1 MEADRIEIGCQGWNY
16 NDWVG
21 RPGMRAFYPQGTR
34 PAEMLD
40 LYARAFNTVE
50 VDSTFYAI
58 PSEATVRGW
67 RARSPVGFTFA
78 LKLVQQITHERE
90 LVDSDALLVEF
101 CARARALGEKLAA
114 VLVQLPPTFDASP
127 ARAAA
132 LCRFLDALPS
142 DIRFYLEF
150 RHSDWANTK
159 TLAMLN
165 ERGVAF
171 ALVEGPWIARAT
183 AWQLAGAQT
192 LDFAY
197 VRWMGAR
204 DLTHFDRVQRPQDEN
219 LRAWS
224 DVLRDLA
231 RRGTHVFGYF
241 SNFYEGHA
249 PASANKL
256 KRLLGQATTDPDDL
270 ESQPSLFS

>member
-1 MEADRIEIGCQGWNY
+1 METSRIEIGCQGWNY
-16 NDWVG
+16 DDWIG
-21 RPGMRAFYPQGTR
+21 RPSARSFYPQGTR
-34 PAEMLD
+34 SSEMLD
-40 LYARAFNTVE
+40 LYARAFGTVE

-58 PSEATVRGW
+58 PAETTVRNW
-67 RARSPVGFTFA
+67 CARTPNGFTFA
-78 LKLVQQITHERE
+78 LKLVQRITHERE
-90 LVDSDALLVEF
+90 LVGSEAELMEF

-127 ARAAA
+127 SRAAA
-132 LCRFLDALPS
+132 LRRFLEALPS
-142 DIRFYLEF
+142 DMRFCIEF
-150 RHSDWANTK
+150 RHSDWASVN

-171 ALVEGPWIARAT
+171 ALVEGPWIAREIMWRLAT
-183 AWQLAGAQT
+183 AQT

-204 DLTHFDRVQRPQDEN
+204 DLVHFDRVQRPQDDN

-224 DVLRDLA
+224 ELLRDLA
-231 RRGTHVFGYF
+231 RRNVRVFGYF

-256 KRLLGQATTDPDDL
+256 KRLLGQKTTGPEDL
-270 ESQPSLFS
+270 ETQPSLFD